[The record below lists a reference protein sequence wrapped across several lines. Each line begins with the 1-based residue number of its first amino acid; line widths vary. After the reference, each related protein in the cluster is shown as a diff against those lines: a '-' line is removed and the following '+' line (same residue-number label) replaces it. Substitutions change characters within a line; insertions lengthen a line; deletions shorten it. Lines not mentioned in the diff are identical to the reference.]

1 MSGIF
6 LAGMVDH
13 ASSMAAEAAAAR
25 QAARSAS
32 ASRSEINALRDQVE
46 RTLLFN
52 QAMWELVSE
61 KLNLTDKDLETKAQE
76 VDLRDGKADGKM
88 SDHPLRCPNCGRVS
102 NSRHKKCLYC
112 GLLFEGSV
120 FGG

>member
-1 MSGIF
+1 MNGIF
-6 LAGMVDH
+6 LAGMADRMSGA
-13 ASSMAAEAAAAR
+13 ASELAAAR
-25 QAARSAS
+25 QGAQAATATRG
-32 ASRSEINALRDQVE
+32 EINALREQVE

-52 QAMWELVSE
+52 QAMWELISE
-61 KLNLTDKDLETKAQE
+61 KLNLTEHDLETKAQE
-76 VDLRDGKADGKM
+76 VDLRDGKADGRM

-112 GLLFEGSV
+112 GLLFEEGV